1 VHNASPNRQA
11 LRNWNMLVE
20 RFLQSNPED
29 QPIGFLRDEY
39 KTDLHWLKGY
49 FGDRGQKETLFA

>member
-1 VHNASPNRQA
+1 
-11 LRNWNMLVE
+11 MLVE